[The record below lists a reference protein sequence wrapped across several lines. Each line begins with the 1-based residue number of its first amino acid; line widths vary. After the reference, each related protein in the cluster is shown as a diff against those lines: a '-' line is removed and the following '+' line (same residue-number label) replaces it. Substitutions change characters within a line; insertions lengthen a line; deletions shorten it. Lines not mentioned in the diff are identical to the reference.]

1 MSNSKKL
8 KKQIKEITR
17 EFLKNKEDFQHDP
30 KKLGLFSL
38 KLKNCVIDVLQEIKI
53 DRQDFNRNI
62 FEFKKEVFKKIKQ
75 SKKFNQE
82 EQREFIRK
90 VTSNLDKMFKERYHI
105 QKGGNGE
112 TEQDEFK
119 EGSECPICMQPVEQS
134 DWFHCPYVNTHGYHK
149 DCINTWLNTSSTCP
163 MCRRGI
169 NRNFLRTQLSQGRN
183 NSSEQTDSYVTFG
196 NLFDNMTHLNH
207 GDVNHNLLFSM
218 ATFSIYLYASIN
230 DLIPL
235 ALIGTISNFI
245 VSVIGRAMNIVE
257 RNTDEPHIGVN
268 IFFMLQIVFFLL
280 IFIINYSD
288 YPIDDIRGLFTQ
300 VREQVREQF
309 RQFQEI
315 NQTVIDNFVRELMG
329 PHMEMDGG
337 KPMPKIKTK
346 SKKHNKRRVVKSNR
360 KTRRKLR

>member
-1 MSNSKKL
+1 MSNPKL

-17 EFLKNKEDFQHDP
+17 EFLKNKEDFQRDP

-38 KLKNCVIDVLQEIKI
+38 KLKNCVIDVLQEIKVPKEE
-53 DRQDFNRNI
+53 
-62 FEFKKEVFKKIKQ
+62 FEERIRKLKTEVFKNA
-75 SKKFNQE
+75 KKDSVFKQE
-82 EQREFIRK
+82 EQNKFEKK
-90 VTSNLDKMFKERYHI
+90 VTENLKRMIKERYKK
-105 QKGGNGE
+105 KGGNGE
-112 TEQDEFK
+112 TEQNEFNV
-119 EGSECPICMQPVEQS
+119 GSECPICFGPVGEN
-134 DWFHCPYVNTHGYHK
+134 DWFHCPYANAHGYHK
-149 DCINTWLNTSSTCP
+149 ECINTWLNTSSTCP

-169 NRNFLRTQLSQGRN
+169 IVNGEQLSQGRN
-183 NSSEQTDSYVTFG
+183 NNSETMDGYATFG

-207 GDVNHNLLFSM
+207 GDVNHNLLFTM

-235 ALIGTISNFI
+235 ALIATISNFI

-280 IFIINYSD
+280 IFIINYSND
-288 YPIDDIRGLFTQ
+288 PINDIRGLFTQ
-300 VREQVREQF
+300 VTEQF

-337 KPMPKIKTK
+337 KPMSKRKTK
-346 SKKHNKRRVVKSNR
+346 SKKHNKRRIMKSNR